1 MRNLIAFFRRFRIFL
16 VFLILQILALT
27 SYFSWVQYP
36 RTRFFNS
43 SNGMVASFLDAQQ
56 DVTKHFSLEA
66 ENARLQEEIK
76 ALKHKQLE
84 NFIAISEDRIRVEDT
99 LLELQFDYIPAV
111 IVNSTYTYKNNYF
124 TLNKGA
130 SSGVKRDMGVV
141 SSNGVVGIVYDVSN
155 HYSVI
160 QSVLT
165 ENINIPAEISKIHAG
180 GLIKWHDNGR
190 DPRTVILT
198 GISNDI
204 PVELGWEVVTNSQ
217 SGLFPKNHPVGKI
230 VKVEEIEGKPE
241 WKITIELGNDLR
253 QLQSVLVVENILKL
267 EKDSLEGV
275 FLDEFGD

>member
-56 DVTKHFSLEA
+56 DITKHFSLEA

-130 SSGVKRDMGVV
+130 SSAL
-141 SSNGVVGIVYDVSN
+141 SAIW
-155 HYSVI
+155 
-160 QSVLT
+160 VLFLLM
-165 ENINIPAEISKIHAG
+165 A
-180 GLIKWHDNGR
+180 L
-190 DPRTVILT
+190 
-198 GISNDI
+198 
-204 PVELGWEVVTNSQ
+204 
-217 SGLFPKNHPVGKI
+217 
-230 VKVEEIEGKPE
+230 
-241 WKITIELGNDLR
+241 
-253 QLQSVLVVENILKL
+253 LV
-267 EKDSLEGV
+267 
-275 FLDEFGD
+275 